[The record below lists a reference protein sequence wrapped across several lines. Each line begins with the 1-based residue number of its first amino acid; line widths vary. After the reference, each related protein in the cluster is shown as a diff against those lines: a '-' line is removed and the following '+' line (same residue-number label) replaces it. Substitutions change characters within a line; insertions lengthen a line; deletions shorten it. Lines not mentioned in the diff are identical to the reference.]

1 MSGAVLTPKQLN
13 SFGSVR
19 LPLLLISALATAV
32 VFQSGIVRLNDGAEL
47 PLPPTISVA
56 PGSFAYRQPGE
67 YYRAG
72 YAVDGPKAD
81 YVMTAPLTI
90 MKYQVSSQDYDACV
104 ADAACPA
111 RESGTPS
118 RPDMPATGVSH
129 DDATLYAHWFSKKS
143 GGIWRLPSDVELAF
157 AAGTKF
163 PDDALGI
170 DPDNRN
176 PALRWLADYER
187 EAARKRVKDP
197 EPLPYGSFGESEHGL
212 ADFAGNVWEWTTT
225 CNRRVDLLGNGQS
238 VATEACGIYIAVGKH
253 RSPLSSFIRDP
264 KSGGCS
270 VGVPPDHV
278 GFRLVEDRRWYAPLL
293 FSIGAL

>member
-143 GGIWRLPSDVELAF
+143 GGSGVC
-157 AAGTKF
+157 
-163 PDDALGI
+163 
-170 DPDNRN
+170 
-176 PALRWLADYER
+176 
-187 EAARKRVKDP
+187 RVTSSW
-197 EPLPYGSFGESEHGL
+197 PLPLGQSFPMMLSALTRTTGIRHCVGSPTMSVRPRASEPKIQNHSRMAAL
-212 ADFAGNVWEWTTT
+212 AKTNMGSPI
-225 CNRRVDLLGNGQS
+225 LPGMSGNGQALATDAS
-238 VATEACGIYIAVGKH
+238 ISPVMASQSPPKPVASS
-253 RSPLSSFIRDP
+253 SPPVSTGR
-264 KSGGCS
+264 
-270 VGVPPDHV
+270 H
-278 GFRLVEDRRWYAPLL
+278 
-293 FSIGAL
+293 